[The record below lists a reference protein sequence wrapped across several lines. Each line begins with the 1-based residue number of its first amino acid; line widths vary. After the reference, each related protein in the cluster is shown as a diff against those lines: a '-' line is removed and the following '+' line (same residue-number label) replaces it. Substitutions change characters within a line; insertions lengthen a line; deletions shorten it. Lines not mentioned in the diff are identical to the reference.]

1 MGILEVAMILAA
13 LFVLARVR
21 GARWWRSLG
30 ELSPVRRRVGKQ
42 ERPPRGR

>member
-1 MGILEVAMILAA
+1 MGILEVVTVLAA

-21 GARWWRSLG
+21 GARWWRGLR

-42 ERPPRGR
+42 ERPPPGR